1 LVNGAGVAY
10 NARVCLFRVAAM
22 SEQDEERFGIDFD
35 AATERLHAPTI
46 EDQTPSASGSFKPTR
61 NQAPSRSVTTRS
73 IAVLPF
79 KTLGVIESSDDEYL
93 GLGLADAL
101 ITTLSNLRQLVVRP
115 TNAVLRFKDPVQD
128 LLIAGQELGVD
139 VVLDGRVRRT
149 NDRVRVTVQLIS
161 VQDGT
166 PLWAEKFDAKWT
178 DIFTVQDSISE
189 QVARALMLQL
199 SGAEQQRLT
208 KRETKNTDAYQAYL
222 RGRYYWNKFTEE
234 SFQRA
239 IASFI
244 EAINIDPEYALAYAG
259 LGDLYNWLGVLGALQ
274 PVDTWGRGR
283 KMAARAVAL
292 DDTLAE
298 AHAALG
304 FALLCYDRD
313 WAGGERE
320 LQRALELNPHYA
332 TAHQWYCF
340 QLAAEGRFAEAA
352 KEAQEAL
359 VIDPLSP
366 SITQALGWVHY
377 VARDY
382 DLSIAYHHKVLK
394 LDPQFALGHFSFG
407 RPYIQMGMHAEAIAE
422 LRQAVELSNGSPVMM
437 AALGHAY
444 AVAGRESEAR
454 RMLDKLKDISHKR
467 YISAYHVALIYCG
480 LGELE
485 RAFEWLEKTFA
496 ERDAW
501 LIWLRVEPQLD
512 PLRSD
517 PRFADLLRRL
527 GLGR

>member
-1 LVNGAGVAY
+1 
-10 NARVCLFRVAAM
+10 M
-22 SEQDEERFGIDFD
+22 SERDEERFGIDLD
-35 AATERLHAPTI
+35 AATARLRAHTPD
-46 EDQTPSASGSFKPTR
+46 DQTLLDSSPFPPPR
-61 NQAPSRSVTTRS
+61 NQSAPRNTVTRS

-79 KTLGVIESSDDEYL
+79 KTLGAIASSDDEYL

-115 TNAVLRFKDPVQD
+115 TNAVMRFSDPVQD
-128 LLIAGQELGVD
+128 LVIAGQELGVD
-139 VVLDGRVRRT
+139 AVLDGRVRRT

-161 VQDGT
+161 VQGGA
-166 PLWAEKFDAKWT
+166 PLWAEKFDEKWT

-199 SGAEQQRLT
+199 SGAERQLLT

-222 RGRYYWNKFTEE
+222 RGRFYWNKFTEE

-259 LGDLYNWLGVLGALQ
+259 LGDLYNWLGVLGAL
-274 PVDTWGRGR
+274 PPSDTWGRGR
-283 KMAARAVAL
+283 KMSARAVAL

-298 AHAALG
+298 GHAALG

-313 WAGGERE
+313 WVGGERA

-352 KEAQEAL
+352 REAQAAL

-366 SITQALGWVHY
+366 FITQALGWIHY

-382 DLSIAYHHKVLK
+382 DLSIAYHDKVMK
-394 LDPQFALGHFSFG
+394 LDSQFALGRFSAG
-407 RPYIQMGMHAEAIAE
+407 RPLLQKGMHDAAIAE
-422 LRQAVELSNGSPVMM
+422 LKQAVELSNVNPVML

-444 AVAGRESEAR
+444 AVSGREKEAR
-454 RMLDKLKDISHKR
+454 QVLDRLSDLSQKR
-467 YISAYHVALIYCG
+467 YVSAYHVALIHCG
-480 LGELE
+480 LGEFE
-485 RAFEWLEKTFA
+485 RAFEWLEKTFVDH
-496 ERDAW
+496 DAW

-517 PRFADLLRRL
+517 PRFADLLRRI

>member
-1 LVNGAGVAY
+1 
-10 NARVCLFRVAAM
+10 M
-22 SEQDEERFGIDFD
+22 SERDEERFGIDLD
-35 AATERLHAPTI
+35 AATARLPAHAP
-46 EDQTPSASGSFKPTR
+46 DNQTPSASFTPTR
-61 NQAPSRSVTTRS
+61 NQAASRNAVTRS

-79 KTLGVIESSDDEYL
+79 KTLGAIESSDDEYL
-93 GLGLADAL
+93 GLGMADAL

-115 TNAVLRFKDPVQD
+115 TNAVIRFADPLQD

-161 VQDGT
+161 VQDGA
-166 PLWAEKFDAKWT
+166 PLWAEKFDEKWT

-189 QVARALMLQL
+189 QVARALMLRL
-199 SGAEQQRLT
+199 SGAERKLLT

-239 IASFI
+239 IASFN

-259 LGDLYNWLGVLGALQ
+259 LGDLYNWLGVLGVL
-274 PVDTWGRGR
+274 PPSETWGRGR
-283 KMAARAVAL
+283 KMSARAVAL
-292 DDTLAE
+292 DDSLAE

-340 QLAAEGRFAEAA
+340 QLAAEGRFAEAI
-352 KEAQEAL
+352 KEAQAAL
-359 VIDPLSP
+359 LIDPLSP
-366 SITQALGWVHY
+366 FITQAFGWISY

-382 DLSIAYHHKVLK
+382 DLSIEYHQKVMK
-394 LDPQFALGHFSFG
+394 LDPEFALGRFSAG
-407 RPYIQMGMHAEAIAE
+407 RPLIQKGMHAEAIAE
-422 LRQAVELSNGSPVMM
+422 LKQAVELSNGNPVMM

-444 AVAGRESEAR
+444 AVAGRESEAQAV
-454 RMLDKLKDISHKR
+454 LDRLNDLSRKR
-467 YISAYHVALIYCG
+467 YVSAFHVALIYCG
-480 LGELE
+480 LGEFE

-517 PRFADLLRRL
+517 TRFADLLRRL